1 MKLAERVSAAL
12 ARATE
17 KTGRDL
23 FHEPL
28 VLGVSGGA
36 DSLVLLHLLR
46 AVRPAEGLIV
56 AHLDHALRPSSADEA
71 AVVNRIAAGY
81 GLRFHTRR
89 VDVAEL
95 AKSLNLSLEEAAR
108 MARYDFLAEIA
119 RAEGAPA
126 VAVGHHADDQVET
139 ILMHVL
145 RGSGLGGLRG
155 MVEAGELPGHPKLR
169 LLRPLLAITRA
180 EIEAY
185 AGEQGLRPITDES
198 NADPAFL
205 RNRVRH
211 ELLPAL
217 ETYNPQIRERL
228 RALSEVVAADEAFL
242 VSQTTTNLTRLIVE
256 RGEETLAW
264 SRDGWLALPLALRRR
279 VLRLALAVVASDAP
293 EPGYQALEA
302 ARRIAESGETGA
314 RVDLPGGLALRVA
327 YDRLRLTRQP
337 GAVSAELPQ
346 LPSAGPI
353 PLSVPGAILLKN
365 GWRLSAEFVV
375 GAPDIET
382 NTDRW
387 TAYVA
392 IPPAEALLVRGRR
405 PGDRIRPLGLGGER
419 KVKEVMI
426 DRKVPVEAR
435 ALWPV
440 VATAERVVWLAGLAL
455 DDRAR
460 VTLESSRVIRL
471 RCWREEHEAG

>member
-1 MKLAERVSAAL
+1 MKLAERVSGAL
-12 ARATE
+12 TRACE

-28 VLGVSGGA
+28 VVGVSGGA

-71 AVVNRIAAGY
+71 AVVSRIAAGY

-95 AKSLNLSLEEAAR
+95 AKSRSLSLEEAAR
-108 MARYDFLAEIA
+108 VARYDFLAEIA
-119 RAEGAPA
+119 QAEGAPA
-126 VAVGHHADDQVET
+126 VVVGHHADDQVET

-155 MVEAGELPGHPKLR
+155 MVEVAELPGHPELR
-169 LLRPLLAITRA
+169 LLRPLLGATRA
-180 EIEAY
+180 EIEAH
-185 AGEQGLRPITDES
+185 AREQGLRPITDES
-198 NADPAFL
+198 NADPTFL

-242 VSQTTTNLTRLIVE
+242 VSQTATTLARLIVE
-256 RGEETLAW
+256 RGEGTLAW
-264 SRDGWLALPLALRRR
+264 SRDGWQALPLALRRR
-279 VLRLALAVVASDAP
+279 VLRLALAVVAGDAP
-293 EPGYQALEA
+293 EPGYQALES
-302 ARRIAESGETGA
+302 ARRVAETGETGS
-314 RVDLPGGLALRVA
+314 RVDLPGGLALLIT

-337 GAVSAELPQ
+337 DAVSADLPQ

-353 PLSVPGAILLKN
+353 SLGVPGEVRLNN
-365 GWRLSAEFVV
+365 GWRLSADFVLRSP
-375 GAPDIET
+375 AIEA
-382 NTDRW
+382 NADRW

-392 IPPAEALLVRGRR
+392 IPPAEALIVRGRR

-426 DRKVPVEAR
+426 DRKAPVEAR

-440 VATAERVVWLAGLAL
+440 VATAGRVVWLAGLAL

-460 VTLESSRVIRL
+460 VTPESSRVIRL
-471 RCWREEHEAG
+471 RCRREEH